1 MPPRWAARLFHAGRP
16 DTSAGS
22 RGAGEAP
29 SAVTITRGAGPPGPD
44 IPDDFAGLSFEVGP
58 LNPGNAGVR
67 GYLFSAEND
76 SLVTLFRA
84 LGLRNLRVGGGSVD
98 QRIPVGT
105 GSDGF
110 RGIDNLFAFAAKAG
124 AKVIYT
130 FRLLNPAATAVADL
144 KSVNAEAAGYIWRHY
159 REHLASFAIG
169 NEPDWH
175 DFHSYPGRPRDP
187 AIYEEVSG
195 VPGSAYA
202 SFLATWRS
210 FADAVGEAAPGAL
223 LSGPDTGAYSA
234 MTWTPDPGRGVSWT
248 ERFAGDE
255 RDPARIA
262 DLTQHYYVGG
272 GPGKTSE
279 AQAISNMLSPEWV
292 QGTAPGSQ
300 PRGTTYTP
308 YPWFYENHLAPVA
321 AAGLRYRL
329 TEANDY
335 LGGVPGASNGFASA
349 LWALDFL
356 HWWAAH
362 GAAGMNFHNK
372 QWLDTDTIV
381 PDPAAPG
388 RFAVTPKGY
397 GITAFTLGSAGQVTP
412 VELGNPGGINLTA
425 YWVAGAGED
434 YVTIINKTHGAQA
447 ADAAVTI
454 APPGPG
460 RGAEGGAGAGAG
472 LQGAEVVTLAGGEP
486 GDATGSTA
494 TLGGAAITGAA
505 PWDGGWTPLPADPGA
520 GISLT
525 VPAATAAV
533 VRLRRGA

>member
-1 MPPRWAARLFHAGRP
+1 MPPRWAARWLHAGRP

-29 SAVTITRGAGPPGPD
+29 SPVTITRGAGPPGPD

-67 GYLFSAEND
+67 GYLFSAEDD
-76 SLVTLFRA
+76 SLVTLFRT

-110 RGIDNLFAFAAKAG
+110 RGIDNLFAFAAAAG
-124 AKVIYT
+124 AKIIYT
-130 FRLLNPAATAVADL
+130 FRLLNPAAAPVADL

-159 REHLASFAIG
+159 RENLASFAIG

-175 DFHSYPGRPRDP
+175 DFHSYAGRPRDP

-210 FADAVGEAAPGAL
+210 FADAVREAAPGAL

-234 MTWTPDPGRGVSWT
+234 MTWTPDPQQGVSWT
-248 ERFAGDE
+248 QRFAGDE

-272 GPGKTSE
+272 DPGKTSTG
-279 AQAISNMLSPEWV
+279 QAIANMLSPEWV
-292 QGTAPGSQ
+292 RGTAPGSQ

-362 GAAGMNFHNK
+362 GAAGVNFHNK

-412 VELGNPGGINLTA
+412 VEIGNPGGISLTA
-425 YWVAGAGED
+425 YWVGGAGED

-447 ADAAVTI
+447 SDAAVTI
-454 APPGPG
+454 AP
-460 RGAEGGAGAGAG
+460 AGAGAGAG
-472 LQGAEVVTLAGGEP
+472 PGGGAGRQGAEVMTLAGGQP
-486 GDATGSTA
+486 GDATGSA
-494 TLGGAAITGAA
+494 VTLGGAAITGDA
-505 PWDGGWTPLPADPGA
+505 PWDGGWTPLPADPGP

-533 VRLRRGA
+533 VRIRRAG

>member
-1 MPPRWAARLFHAGRP
+1 
-16 DTSAGS
+16 
-22 RGAGEAP
+22 
-29 SAVTITRGAGPPGPD
+29 VTISRAAGPPGPD

-67 GYLFSAEND
+67 GYLFSPQNE
-76 SLVTLFRA
+76 SLVTLFRS

-110 RGIDNLFAFAAKAG
+110 RGIDSLFAFAAAAG

-130 FRLLNPAATAVADL
+130 FRLLNPAAALVADL
-144 KSVNAEAAGYIWRHY
+144 KSVNAEAAGYIWSRY

-175 DFHSYPGRPRDP
+175 DFHSYAGRPRDT

-195 VPGSAYA
+195 VPGCAFP

-210 FADAVGEAAPGAL
+210 FADAVREAAPGAP

-234 MTWTPDPGRGVSWT
+234 MTWTPDPDRGVSWT
-248 ERFAGDE
+248 QRFAGDE
-255 RDPARIA
+255 PGPGQIA

-272 GPGKTSE
+272 GPGRTS
-279 AQAISNMLSPEWV
+279 AQQAIANMLSPEWV
-292 QGTAPGSQ
+292 NGTAPGMQ

-308 YPWFYENHLAPVA
+308 YPWFYETHVAPAAAAA
-321 AAGLRYRL
+321 AAGRRYRL

-335 LGGVPGASNGFASA
+335 LGGVPGASNGYASA
-349 LWALDFL
+349 LWTLDFL

-362 GAAGMNFHNK
+362 GAGGVNFHNK

-397 GITAFTLGSAGQVTP
+397 GITAFTLGSAGRVTP
-412 VELGNPGGINLTA
+412 VEIGNPGGINLTA
-425 YWVAGAGED
+425 YWVAGAGGD

-460 RGAEGGAGAGAG
+460 PGPGAGAGDG
-472 LQGAEVVTLAGGEP
+472 LQGAEVMTLAGREP
-486 GDATGSTA
+486 GDATGSVA
-494 TLGGAAITGAA
+494 TLGGAAITGDS
-505 PWDGGWTPLPADPGA
+505 PWNGAWSPLAADPEA

-533 VRLRRGA
+533 VRIRPGG